1 MMQKLGNRYTLEREM
16 ALGEAIRDV
25 ASELRL
31 IDAADFIAFVRTE
44 QFANIRSLVNSSTEL
59 FFKPG
64 TVTFGLSG
72 HVDVTWSSN
81 PAVVLDMEFEHKC
94 VKASFRLQLQA
105 LQAGVEIEQIA
116 FEDSSADPDENT
128 ERLIDAI
135 ADARLMPIA
144 EPVQQLRLSIN

>member
-1 MMQKLGNRYTLEREM
+1 MMHKQGNRYTHEREM

-31 IDAADFIAFVRTE
+31 VDAADFIAFIRTE
-44 QFANIRSLVNSSTEL
+44 KFANIKSLVNSSTEL

-81 PAVVLDMEFEHKC
+81 PAIVLDMEFRHKH
-94 VKASFRLQLQA
+94 VSASFRLLLEA
-105 LQAGVEIEQIA
+105 LQAGVEIDHIA
-116 FEDSSADPDENT
+116 FENGSTDPDENT

-144 EPVQQLRLSIN
+144 EPMPPRLAVN